1 MGICFEVQMMTAP
14 LREHSNFVGSQI
26 KLQVWFSQLYPKQYL
41 IICLCACMG
50 DAFEHRPR
58 DCLGKSISQLVAGKF
73 LLFPT
78 VCMEATDL
86 SANMKI
92 SCTF

>member
-1 MGICFEVQMMTAP
+1 MGICFEVQIMTAP
-14 LREHSNFVGSQI
+14 LTEHSNFVGSQI

-58 DCLGKSISQLVAGKF
+58 DCLEKSISQLVAGKF
-73 LLFPT
+73 LLPT

-86 SANMKI
+86 SANTKI